1 MSIDSTLPTAGTSL
15 AGRGVVVTGGN
26 RGIGLGLAQGCA
38 LAGAS
43 VVIWGRDDQ
52 VNAQAVRTLRA
63 LSPQAS
69 AEIHA
74 VRCDVGDPDAV
85 TAAFAASVHHLG
97 AVHAVL
103 ASAGVSS
110 VSARFHEHTDAE
122 WDRVFRVNVHGL
134 RWTMQQAVQHMV
146 GHGQGGALLGVA
158 SMAGRHGMRTFAPYA
173 ASKGA
178 VIALMN
184 SLALE
189 YARKG
194 IRANSLLPGF
204 TDTEMTSEGGEAFHA
219 KVIDRTPAH
228 RYGLPSDFARM
239 AAFLA
244 DPGLSFHTADEITVD
259 GGYGHV

>member
-1 MSIDSTLPTAGTSL
+1 MNDDGLPTAGSTL

-43 VVIWGRDDQ
+43 VVIWGRDEA
-52 VNAQAVRTLRA
+52 VNAAAVEQLRTL
-63 LSPQAS
+63 SGQG
-69 AEIHA
+69 EIHS
-74 VRCDVGDPDAV
+74 VRCDVAERAQV
-85 TAAFAASVHHLG
+85 EVAFAASVERLG
-97 AVHAVL
+97 TVHSVL

-110 VSARFHEHTDAE
+110 ASARFHDHADAE
-122 WDRVFRVNVHGL
+122 WDRVFGVNVHGL
-134 RWTMQQAVQHMV
+134 RWTMQQAVQHMI
-146 GHGQGGALLGVA
+146 GHGEGGALLGVA

-178 VIALMN
+178 VISLMH

-204 TDTEMTSEGGEAFHA
+204 TDTEMTSEGTEAFHA
-219 KVIDRTPAH
+219 KVVDRTPAH

-244 DPGLSFHTADEITVD
+244 DPGLRFHTADEITVD